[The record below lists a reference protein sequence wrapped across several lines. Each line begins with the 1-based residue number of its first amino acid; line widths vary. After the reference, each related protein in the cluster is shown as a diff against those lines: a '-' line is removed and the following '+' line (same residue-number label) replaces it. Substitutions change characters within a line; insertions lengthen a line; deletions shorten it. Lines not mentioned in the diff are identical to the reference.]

1 MDASRLDALARLVGS
16 RISRRVA
23 VGLAATGLVTTAG
36 ADAQAVRCS
45 KTTPCPEC
53 QRCKKRKCKPKKA
66 LSQCTEGGTCCSPD
80 LCCPKEQ
87 TCSSTGTSCEA
98 CPATTDFCD
107 TGFPVCGY
115 FGPGKKDWCGCITSV
130 EGTTTCS
137 SLFGPCFE
145 CTTDQE
151 CTDEFGDEFGGEM
164 ICADATGCACGATGG
179 KVCVT
184 RDCVDPAATA
194 AVQSEGVGGGLKR
207 LSEMR
212 PAR

>member
-1 MDASRLDALARLVGS
+1 MDAERFDALTRLIGS
-16 RISRRVA
+16 RTSRRMA
-23 VGLAATGLVTTAG
+23 VGLAATGLLTIVVPGTE
-36 ADAQAVRCS
+36 AVGCS

-53 QRCKKRKCKPKKA
+53 QRCKKHKCKPKKA

-80 LCCPKEQ
+80 LCCPQGQ
-87 TCSSTGTSCEA
+87 TCSDASPSCEA
-98 CPATTDFCD
+98 CPVTDICTD
-107 TGFPVCGY
+107 GFTVCGY
-115 FGPGKKDWCGCITSV
+115 SGAKKKDWCGCITSV

-137 SLFGPCFE
+137 SLFGACFA

-179 KVCVT
+179 KVCII

-194 AVQSEGVGGGLKR
+194 AVQSEGVGGLKR
-207 LSEMR
+207 LAGVR
-212 PAR
+212 PAP